1 MREVSND
8 SVVLRSGVSKGELL
22 EEVVRA
28 YLHSG
33 NPSALLHHIGSGIR
47 THLAEMK
54 DGADKAFIK
63 GLEEQIHTL
72 KKEWDKKETVQWG

>member
-8 SVVLRSGVSKGELL
+8 SVVLRPGASKGEMV
-22 EEVVRA
+22 EELVRA

-47 THLAEMK
+47 THMAEMS
-54 DGADKAFIK
+54 DKNDAAFIK

-72 KKEWDKKETVQWG
+72 KKEWDKKETDHWG